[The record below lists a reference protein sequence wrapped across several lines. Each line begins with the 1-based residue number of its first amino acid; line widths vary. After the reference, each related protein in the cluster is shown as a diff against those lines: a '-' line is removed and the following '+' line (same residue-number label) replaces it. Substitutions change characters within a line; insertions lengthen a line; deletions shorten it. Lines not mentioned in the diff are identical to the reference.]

1 MLRTPVH
8 LVLIGIL
15 LGSVHAVQGQ
25 GTQLLRDPTV
35 SSDHIVFAYASDLWI
50 VDRNGGEAERLTSF
64 PGVETNPHFSPDGR
78 HVAFTGQYEGDTDA
92 FVVPTEGGAPRR
104 ITHHPSGDYVQGWT
118 TDGLVLVQSAR
129 QGGPR
134 LKPQMWTVDPNT
146 GGLPERVP
154 VPRAY
159 AGDLHANG
167 QQLAYELVDS
177 WDPEWRNYRG
187 GQAQPI
193 RILDLET
200 MSLQKL
206 PWDGSRDREP
216 VWLGDTV
223 YFLSDRDLAMNVW
236 AYNTESQSLTQV
248 TSHDEYDVKG
258 IDAGG
263 GVIVY
268 EQAGYLHVHD
278 PSAGTTEQLEIHVRG
293 DLPWTRPDW
302 KDVTDNIQSASLSP
316 TGKRALIG
324 ARGEVF
330 TVPTE
335 HGDWRN
341 LTESSG
347 ARDRTPAWSPDG
359 SQIAWVSDASG
370 EYQLYIADQKG
381 LSEPRVIDLPGPTF
395 YYDLQWSPDG
405 SHLLFTDTDLNIWT
419 LNVETEETTKVDTDQ
434 YASPG
439 RTIDAEWSPD
449 GNWIAYSKQ
458 MDNLHNA
465 IMLYS
470 TESGETTRVTSSMV
484 HARSPTW
491 DVDGDELYFFAS
503 TNRGLDGGWLDMSSY
518 GRPTTHGIYAAV
530 LSEDGAS
537 PLLPRS
543 DEEPTEEEGGS
554 ADGREG
560 DPAEDPGAEDGDV
573 DIDLEGI
580 GNRIVSLGVDK
591 RIYSDL
597 QAGPS
602 GALFFLK
609 QPAMDGPPSLLRYDM
624 EERAAQPF
632 LERVQQFT
640 LSHDRKQLL
649 YQSGSTWGVVPTAG
663 NPSTGDGAL
672 TLDLQARIH
681 PPSEWEQI
689 FREAWRYQ
697 RDFLYVENTHGADW
711 SAVYDRYRPW
721 LASAQHRADLNYVL
735 DVMGGEV
742 SIGHSYTGGGDYP
755 DVDQVAVGL
764 LGADYEMANERY
776 RFARIYE
783 GEAWTDEAGP
793 LAAPGVDVAEGD
805 YLLAVNGESL
815 TSDENL
821 YAAFEET
828 AGRQVIITVNDAP
841 TMEGAREVTV
851 VPTSSER
858 ALRRI
863 AWIEDNR
870 AKVDSL
876 SDGDVGYVYVP
887 NTGGGGYASFTREY
901 FAQQRH
907 EAIIIDERW
916 NGGGSAAD
924 YMVNI
929 MNRRLLGYFNNPV
942 EDRTPFTLPGAG
954 HFGPKVMIV
963 NEMAGSGGD
972 LLPYMF
978 RKMDLGPIV
987 GTRTWGGLVG
997 IWGVPPL
1004 IDGGAITAPRGGFF
1018 NTDGEWDV
1026 ENEGV
1031 APDIEVEMTPRL
1043 VENGEDPQLQRAVE
1057 EALRLLDDENVT
1069 LREEPEPPV
1078 RARRPNENGQ

>member
-1 MLRTPVH
+1 
-8 LVLIGIL
+8 
-15 LGSVHAVQGQ
+15 
-25 GTQLLRDPTV
+25 
-35 SSDHIVFAYASDLWI
+35 
-50 VDRNGGEAERLTSF
+50 
-64 PGVETNPHFSPDGR
+64 
-78 HVAFTGQYEGDTDA
+78 
-92 FVVPTEGGAPRR
+92 
-104 ITHHPSGDYVQGWT
+104 
-118 TDGLVLVQSAR
+118 
-129 QGGPR
+129 
-134 LKPQMWTVDPNT
+134 
-146 GGLPERVP
+146 
-154 VPRAY
+154 
-159 AGDLHANG
+159 
-167 QQLAYELVDS
+167 
-177 WDPEWRNYRG
+177 
-187 GQAQPI
+187 
-193 RILDLET
+193 
-200 MSLQKL
+200 
-206 PWDGSRDREP
+206 
-216 VWLGDTV
+216 
-223 YFLSDRDLAMNVW
+223 
-236 AYNTESQSLTQV
+236 
-248 TSHDEYDVKG
+248 
-258 IDAGG
+258 
-263 GVIVY
+263 
-268 EQAGYLHVHD
+268 
-278 PSAGTTEQLEIHVRG
+278 
-293 DLPWTRPDW
+293 
-302 KDVTDNIQSASLSP
+302 
-316 TGKRALIG
+316 
-324 ARGEVF
+324 
-330 TVPTE
+330 
-335 HGDWRN
+335 
-341 LTESSG
+341 
-347 ARDRTPAWSPDG
+347 
-359 SQIAWVSDASG
+359 
-370 EYQLYIADQKG
+370 
-381 LSEPRVIDLPGPTF
+381 
-395 YYDLQWSPDG
+395 
-405 SHLLFTDTDLNIWT
+405 
-419 LNVETEETTKVDTDQ
+419 
-434 YASPG
+434 
-439 RTIDAEWSPD
+439 
-449 GNWIAYSKQ
+449 
-458 MDNLHNA
+458 
-465 IMLYS
+465 
-470 TESGETTRVTSSMV
+470 
-484 HARSPTW
+484 
-491 DVDGDELYFFAS
+491 
-503 TNRGLDGGWLDMSSY
+503 
-518 GRPTTHGIYAAV
+518 
-530 LSEDGAS
+530 
-537 PLLPRS
+537 
-543 DEEPTEEEGGS
+543 
-554 ADGREG
+554 
-560 DPAEDPGAEDGDV
+560 
-573 DIDLEGI
+573 
-580 GNRIVSLGVDK
+580 
-591 RIYSDL
+591 
-597 QAGPS
+597 
-602 GALFFLK
+602 
-609 QPAMDGPPSLLRYDM
+609 
-624 EERAAQPF
+624 
-632 LERVQQFT
+632 
-640 LSHDRKQLL
+640 
-649 YQSGSTWGVVPTAG
+649 
-663 NPSTGDGAL
+663 
-672 TLDLQARIH
+672 
-681 PPSEWEQI
+681 
-689 FREAWRYQ
+689 
-697 RDFLYVENTHGADW
+697 
-711 SAVYDRYRPW
+711 
-721 LASAQHRADLNYVL
+721 
-735 DVMGGEV
+735 MGGEV